1 LNLPAASFRIR
12 AEVTDSGSED
22 GSGAS
27 TATKSAEKSEVD
39 KLIEGMSFGQ
49 LCDEFECIS
58 SPAVEKTARQLVKDI
73 MSVREDKRSLG
84 NFGMNVVYKVH
95 CCKPPPNIFIWS
107 LFKNFSQ
114 YSHSWRLC
122 IKILNA
128 NMFGC

>member
-1 LNLPAASFRIR
+1 MNLPAASFRIR

-95 CCKPPPNIFIWS
+95 SYIPLPNILLGYHLVIA
-107 LFKNFSQ
+107 LK
-114 YSHSWRLC
+114 L
-122 IKILNA
+122 
-128 NMFGC
+128 